1 MGRRTLARRKAAP
14 YAPRTVLLSIA
25 LLCAA
30 CGGGS
35 DSPSSPSQPGA
46 PFSQT
51 DVRVGTGAE
60 AVAGR
65 SLTVHYTGWFYSPTQ
80 PEQKGQQFD
89 SSAGR
94 APFTFVLGAGR
105 VIQGWDRG
113 VPGMRVGG
121 LRRLVIPPELAY
133 GSQGTAGI
141 PPNSTLVFDVELID
155 VQ

>member
-1 MGRRTLARRKAAP
+1 MYMLRHAATL
-14 YAPRTVLLSIA
+14 VLFGAIA
-25 LLCAA
+25 VG
-30 CGGGS
+30 CGG
-35 DSPSSPSQPGA
+35 DDTPASPSSAGA

-51 DVRVGTGAE
+51 DLRAGNGAE

-65 SLTVHYTGWFYSPTQ
+65 TVTVNYTGWLYAPTQ

-89 SSAGR
+89 TSIGR
-94 APFTFVLGAGR
+94 APFVFVVGAGR

-121 LRRLVIPPELAY
+121 LRRLVIPPDLAY
-133 GSQGTAGI
+133 GAQGAPPNI
-141 PPNSTLVFDVELID
+141 PPNATLVFDVEMLA

>member
-1 MGRRTLARRKAAP
+1 MCMIRHAATL
-14 YAPRTVLLSIA
+14 VLFGAIA
-25 LLCAA
+25 VG
-30 CGGGS
+30 CGG
-35 DSPSSPSQPGA
+35 DDTPASPSSAGA

-51 DVRVGTGAE
+51 DLRAGNGAE

-65 SLTVHYTGWFYSPTQ
+65 TVTVNYTGWLYAPTQ

-89 SSAGR
+89 TSIGR
-94 APFTFVLGAGR
+94 APFVFVVGAGR

-121 LRRLVIPPELAY
+121 LRRLVIPPDLAY
-133 GSQGTAGI
+133 GAQGSPPNI
-141 PPNSTLVFDVELID
+141 PPNATLVFDVELLA

>member
-1 MGRRTLARRKAAP
+1 MCMIRHAATL
-14 YAPRTVLLSIA
+14 VLFGAIA
-25 LLCAA
+25 VG
-30 CGGGS
+30 CGG
-35 DSPSSPSQPGA
+35 DDTPASPSSAGA

-51 DVRVGTGAE
+51 DLRAGNGAE

-65 SLTVHYTGWFYSPTQ
+65 TVTVNYTGWLYAPTQ

-89 SSAGR
+89 TSIGR
-94 APFTFVLGAGR
+94 SPFVFVVGAGR

-121 LRRLVIPPELAY
+121 LRRLVIPPDLAY
-133 GSQGTAGI
+133 GAQGSPPNI
-141 PPNSTLVFDVELID
+141 PPNATLVFDVELLA

>member
-1 MGRRTLARRKAAP
+1 MRMLRQAATL
-14 YAPRTVLLSIA
+14 VLFGAIA
-25 LLCAA
+25 VG
-30 CGGGS
+30 CGGN
-35 DSPSSPSQPGA
+35 DTPASPSSPGA

-51 DVRVGTGAE
+51 DLRAGNGAE

-65 SLTVHYTGWFYSPTQ
+65 TVTVNYTGWLYAPTQ

-89 SSAGR
+89 TSVGR
-94 APFTFVLGAGR
+94 SPFVFVVGAGR

-121 LRRLVIPPELAY
+121 LRRLVIPPDLAY
-133 GSQGTAGI
+133 GAQGSPPNI
-141 PPNSTLVFDVELID
+141 PPNATLVFDVELLA